1 MNTKKLI
8 LVSNRLPNT
17 VTKRKNKLSFHTSPG
32 GLTTGLYSVFKSL
45 NGVWVGWPGVS
56 LAAISPDEK
65 RIIEDKLIADN
76 LYPVFLQQKE
86 IENFYSGFCNRT
98 IWPLFHYFT
107 QYTVYDKYYWRY
119 YKRVN
124 ELYAKAVLR
133 VAKPNDII
141 WVQDFHL
148 MLVPHL
154 LRKEMPDSTIGF
166 FLHIPFPSYEVFRLL
181 PWRKELLEGL
191 LGSDLIGFH
200 TFDYAVHFLESTRR
214 IVGRENT
221 FGQIIVN
228 NRIVKVDVF
237 PMGIDYEKY
246 ATASEIPA
254 VKREIDRLKKKVDG
268 MKVILSV
275 DRLDYTKGIVERL
288 KAFDTFL
295 SRNKDQAEKILLIL
309 VAVPSRKGVVEYKN
323 LKKKIDELV
332 GEINGKYSTIG
343 WMPIWYMYRALP
355 FSRLAA
361 LYSISDIALV
371 TPIRDGMNLIAKEF
385 VASRRN
391 GRGVLILSE
400 MAGAVKELGEAI
412 IVNPNNFEESAF
424 ALEKALKMAPKEEIE
439 RNRMMQ
445 RRLRIYNILVWGNDF
460 INRLNQTKVMQ
471 SKMDVKKVKD
481 EIKMRLLDHFKKS
494 QNRLFILDYDGT
506 LVPFFNKPQNAK
518 PDKKILILLDKL
530 ASDKKNEVVIISG
543 RDENTLEKWFGHLP
557 IGLVGEHGVWIKEIG
572 KKAKKIRPMK
582 NEWKKE
588 ILPIL
593 EMYSNRTPG
602 SFIEEKDYSLV
613 WHYRNV
619 EPQLAEMRAME
630 LKDNLLNLT
639 ANLDLDVLEGS
650 KVIEIKNSGI
660 NKGKAVQQWL
670 FRKKWDFIL
679 AIGDDWTDEDMFE
692 TLPEWAYTIK
702 VGLSISKARFYF
714 NTNKEVRELLEEIVK
729 YNE

>member
-1 MNTKKLI
+1 MNTKRLL
-8 LVSNRLPNT
+8 LVSNRLPIT
-17 VTKRKNKLSFHTSPG
+17 VTKRKNKLNFHASPG
-32 GLTTGLYSVFKSL
+32 GLATGLYSIFKSL

-56 LAAISPDEK
+56 LATISPNEK
-65 RIIEDKLIADN
+65 RIVEDKLIADN

-86 IENFYSGFCNRT
+86 IEHFYSGFCNRT

-107 QYTVYDKYYWRY
+107 QYTVYDKCYWRY

-124 ELYAKAVLR
+124 ELYAKSVLK

-148 MLVPHL
+148 MLVPYL
-154 LRKEMPDSTIGF
+154 LRKEMPDATIGF

-181 PWRKELLEGL
+181 PWRKELLEGM
-191 LGSDLIGFH
+191 LGSNLIGFH

-221 FGQIIVN
+221 FGQIIMN

-246 ATASEIPA
+246 ATAQEIPM
-254 VKREIDRLKKKVDG
+254 VKKEIERLKKKVDG

-288 KAFDTFL
+288 KAFDVFL
-295 SRNKDQAEKILLIL
+295 SRNKDQIEKILLIL
-309 VAVPSRKGVVEYKN
+309 VAVPSRKGVIEYKN

-343 WMPIWYMYRALP
+343 WMPIWYMYRSLP

-385 VASRRN
+385 VASRKN

-424 ALEKALKMAPKEEIE
+424 ALEKALKMPHKEEIE
-439 RNRMMQ
+439 RNRRMQ
-445 RRLRIYNILVWGNDF
+445 RRLRIYNILAWGNDF
-460 INRLNQTKVMQ
+460 INRLNQTKIIQ
-471 SKMDVKKVKD
+471 SKMDVKKVKY
-481 EIKMRLLDHFKKS
+481 EIKMRLIDDFKKS
-494 QNRLFILDYDGT
+494 QKRLFILDYDGT
-506 LVPFFNKPQNAK
+506 LVPFFTKPQDAK

-530 ASDKKNEVVIISG
+530 TSDEKNEVVIISG
-543 RDENTLEKWFGHLP
+543 RDKNTLEKWFGHLP
-557 IGLVGEHGVWIKEIG
+557 IGLVGEHGVWIRETG

-588 ILPIL
+588 IWPIL

-602 SFIEEKDYSLV
+602 SFVEEKDYSLV

-619 EPQLAEMRAME
+619 EPQLAEIRAME

-650 KVIEIKNSGI
+650 KVIEIKNSGV
-660 NKGKAVQQWL
+660 NKGKAIQQWL
-670 FRKKWDFIL
+670 FKEKWDFIL
-679 AIGDDWTDEDMFE
+679 AIGDDWTDENMFE
-692 TLPEWAYTIK
+692 ALPEWAYTIK
-702 VGLSISKARFYF
+702 VGWGISKAKFYL
-714 NTNKEVRELLEEIVK
+714 NTNREVRELLEEIVK